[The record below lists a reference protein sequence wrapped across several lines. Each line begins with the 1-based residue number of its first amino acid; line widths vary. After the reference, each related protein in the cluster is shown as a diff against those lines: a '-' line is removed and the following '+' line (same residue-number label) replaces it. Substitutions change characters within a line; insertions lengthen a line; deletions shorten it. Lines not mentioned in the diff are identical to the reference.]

1 MQEKLKSETEINNRV
16 YNKPTSTITENGKRI
31 NYYEFI
37 ASLKNKECNDAL
49 LRIVNKID
57 MKQIKKE
64 IDEMPIISNIRKD
77 FYKVI
82 LERRYE
88 IILEKTYKKLIHQS
102 T

>member
-1 MQEKLKSETEINNRV
+1 
-16 YNKPTSTITENGKRI
+16 
-31 NYYEFI
+31 
-37 ASLKNKECNDAL
+37 
-49 LRIVNKID
+49 
-57 MKQIKKE
+57 MKQIEKE
-64 IDEMPIISNIRKD
+64 IDEMPIISNIRRD